1 MNDDIER
8 RLRQVTPM
16 GTPGELRS
24 RVMAAVA
31 ESLQVRAP
39 LPARRSFR
47 PALAVAA
54 SLLASLALNFWVND
68 RLDRRLAIVLGPQLV
83 RKQAADIA
91 ADVASITDLAT
102 GQWVYD
108 RLGADHSEHD
118 AARQYAVRLHQLI
131 QQLTLDFKETADEAP
146 RKNPQVD
153 RDRHGRRDYHPADA
167 QCLLRVE
174 YRYRA

>member
-8 RLRQVTPM
+8 RLRQVTPR
-16 GTPGELRS
+16 GAPAELRS
-24 RVMAAVA
+24 RVLAAVA
-31 ESLQVRAP
+31 GKLQERAA
-39 LPARRSFR
+39 LPSRRSFR
-47 PALAVAA
+47 PALVVAA
-54 SLLASLALNFWVND
+54 SLFASLALNFWVND
-68 RLDRRLAIVLGPQLV
+68 RLDRRLAIVLGPHPVL
-83 RKQAADIA
+83 KQAADIA
-91 ADVASITDLAT
+91 DDIASITDSAT

-108 RLGADHSEHD
+108 RLAADHPEHD

-153 RDRHGRRDYHPADA
+153 GDRHGRRDRHPADA

-174 YRYRA
+174 YRYRT